1 MDENM
6 KFEFKPP
13 VDCESECKSVELE
26 IIDPTNE
33 VDARM
38 DEIYGEISDLDI
50 SIDKLTNHADKLDYT
65 VAVASGILTGLVDA
79 IFVGSMDWNIDFDIN
94 SQRSE
99 THKDFNKI
107 IEDVA
112 AKCGY
117 TGEQRLKGS
126 IGKLEDAFSVAQDNV
141 WKGRGIGVTSKSH
154 HLDDLAHHPT
164 LLGLISAVAVE
175 IFRIGILQ
183 NKNGELHIV
192 NIETAPKEQ
201 IIKIL
206 PAIISGL
213 LLWTAEMAEKKYYD
227 KMDEKIPKA
236 IRDIVQALSV
246 APLAIQV
253 LRVSKNWVGHL
264 ISDMHGSKH
273 SAGEGMGIPGI
284 FISLL
289 KEISMIPGVNLT
301 SLPQIVGD
309 LYQTEKID
317 LRTEVMFIREV
328 IDTGKE
334 ILPQLKK
341 QAFPIIIN
349 EVLIRS
355 FYFVR
360 HLATELKG
368 KNIFSG
374 VDWNKV
380 IPLGNRTIERMMTI
394 AVGTFNAIDSLD
406 AVIEGAVNSKANWIE
421 FGRQVV
427 LRLNFV
433 GIGRFT
439 ISLGTD
445 AFMGLRKGKKSRERM
460 LLKAEALYLLEAKMY
475 YGDKLMWSAVKD
487 ADKSAYSLFE
497 AMQSLSAGV
506 AEDMKAA
513 RDSIC
518 EIENVDASE
527 IDENNIGLTAELL
540 DIL

>member
-13 VDCESECKSVELE
+13 VDCESECKSVEFE

-33 VDARM
+33 VDMRM

-175 IFRIGILQ
+175 IFRIGIFQ

-192 NIETAPKEQ
+192 NIETTPKEQ

-273 SAGEGMGIPGI
+273 SADKGDGKDNRR
-284 FISLL
+284 
-289 KEISMIPGVNLT
+289 KE
-301 SLPQIVGD
+301 
-309 LYQTEKID
+309 K
-317 LRTEVMFIREV
+317 
-328 IDTGKE
+328 
-334 ILPQLKK
+334 
-341 QAFPIIIN
+341 
-349 EVLIRS
+349 
-355 FYFVR
+355 
-360 HLATELKG
+360 
-368 KNIFSG
+368 
-374 VDWNKV
+374 
-380 IPLGNRTIERMMTI
+380 
-394 AVGTFNAIDSLD
+394 
-406 AVIEGAVNSKANWIE
+406 
-421 FGRQVV
+421 
-427 LRLNFV
+427 
-433 GIGRFT
+433 
-439 ISLGTD
+439 
-445 AFMGLRKGKKSRERM
+445 
-460 LLKAEALYLLEAKMY
+460 
-475 YGDKLMWSAVKD
+475 
-487 ADKSAYSLFE
+487 
-497 AMQSLSAGV
+497 
-506 AEDMKAA
+506 
-513 RDSIC
+513 
-518 EIENVDASE
+518 
-527 IDENNIGLTAELL
+527 
-540 DIL
+540 